1 MRLVLGAAILA
12 GASLQPLAALAQ
24 DYPSKPITIVV
35 PAAPGG
41 PTDTLARTLAA
52 SMTPLLKQTFLIDNS
67 GGAGGIIGINKAAK
81 AKADGYTVLL
91 YHLGMATSPALYR
104 KLPYDT
110 LNDFDY
116 VGVVADVPMLLIAKK
131 TMDAANFRE
140 FLAYARANMDK
151 LTYSHAGVGSASFL
165 CGLLFMSSTQT
176 TFTTVGYKG
185 TGPAMNDLVGGQV
198 DFMCDQATNSVPQ
211 VRSGNVK
218 AYGVTTAARLA
229 ALPDLPTLDEQ
240 GLKGFEL
247 VVWNGLFAP
256 RGTPKPAL
264 DRLVA
269 ALQHAVQDP
278 PFRARMA
285 DLSSEPA
292 SLARATPEAL
302 RDLLKAEVEK
312 WTPIIRKA
320 GVFAD

>member
-1 MRLVLGAAILA
+1 MKKLTWALVCALLSIAAR
-12 GASLQPLAALAQ
+12 AQ
-24 DYPSKPITIVV
+24 DYPAKPITIVV
-35 PAAPGG
+35 PAAAGG
-41 PTDTLARTLAA
+41 PTDTLARTLSAA
-52 SMTPLLKQTFLIDNS
+52 MTPVLKQTFLIDNS

-81 AKADGYTVLL
+81 ARPDGYTLLL
-91 YHLGMATSPALYR
+91 YHLGMSTAPALYR

-116 VGVVADVPMLLIAKK
+116 VGLVADVPMLLIAKK
-131 TMDAANFRE
+131 ATGARNFSE
-140 FLAYARANMDK
+140 FLDYLKANQDKASYA
-151 LTYSHAGVGSASFL
+151 HAGVGSAAFL
-165 CGLLFMSSTQT
+165 CGLLFMSATQT
-176 TFTTVGYKG
+176 SFTQVGYKG

-198 DFMCDQATNSVPQ
+198 DFMCDQATNSLPQ

-229 ALPDLPTLDEQ
+229 SMPDLPTLDEQ
-240 GLKGFEL
+240 GLKGFSL

-264 DRLVA
+264 DKLVA
-269 ALQHAVQDP
+269 ALQAAVQDP
-278 PFRARMA
+278 TFRARMA

-292 SLARATPEAL
+292 SPARATPEAL
-302 RDLLKAEVEK
+302 RDVLKSEVEK